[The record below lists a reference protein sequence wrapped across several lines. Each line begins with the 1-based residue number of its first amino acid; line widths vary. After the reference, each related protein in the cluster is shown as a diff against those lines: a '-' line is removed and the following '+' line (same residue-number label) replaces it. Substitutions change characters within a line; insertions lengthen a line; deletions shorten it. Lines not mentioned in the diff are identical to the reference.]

1 MQMIGCS
8 LKNYLKCLA
17 YIFVPLGCIFLGFLF
32 GVELFLNELSSQ
44 ADYMTEE
51 LARLFP
57 ERGEEF
63 DLLVGYVV
71 ASARRL
77 DWNNG
82 MSAFSSLMDGA
93 WLNARI
99 TEFLQETAA
108 SPVGTEAEIA
118 LISANISSA
127 LSLDFAM
134 LLLSMA
140 LGVVVGYFITNA
152 FVRRRTVRRGFW
164 GMWLAAFVDA
174 LLTVSLIAFVTWLLA
189 VSQAGAVVSGIVSA
203 LVFGFVSLFEAYL
216 LHGRG
221 KLAFFSVVNLKNCL
235 FVYLSQLAVLAAAS
249 LLSAV
254 CLWAIGSMIG
264 VVLVLS
270 VIVIALLVINVNA
283 EAYVDGLVRA
293 TPMRLRRQTMFAGL
307 DSVPEYLRE
316 EAGLEKSLSEKSKE

>member
-82 MSAFSSLMDGA
+82 MGAFSSLMDGA

-108 SPVGTEAEIA
+108 SPVGAEAEIA
-118 LISANISSA
+118 LISATISSA

-140 LGVVVGYFITNA
+140 LGVVVGYFIANA
-152 FVRRRTVRRGFW
+152 FVRRRTVKRGFW

-189 VSQAGAVVSGIVSA
+189 VSQAGAVVSGIVGA

-254 CLWAIGSMIG
+254 CLGAIGSMIG

-293 TPMRLRRQTMFAGL
+293 TPMRLRRQAMFAGL